1 MPQTIVL
8 GITERKPIGVF
19 CSSESLDSG
28 CFLVDNNGIVFE
40 PLTIL
45 PQDVTIVRQA
55 INDKQVFTGENV
67 VAQNMMDAIYKIQKS
82 LKDNFQINLL
92 EALISTPVR
101 LDIKTGENWQIYFDL
116 DARAN
121 IDSQIEKLNLL
132 LNSDHLATSRKNLK
146 YIDLRPKDRA
156 VVCDNS
162 TCGK

>member
-1 MPQTIVL
+1 M
-8 GITERKPIGVF
+8 
-19 CSSESLDSG
+19 
-28 CFLVDNNGIVFE
+28 
-40 PLTIL
+40 
-45 PQDVTIVRQA
+45 RQA